1 MPMLT
6 NAQRKLISSLA
17 DVKGRRRA
25 GLFAAEGTKCVLD
38 TLGAFELRYLLATPQ
53 WLAAHPGDY
62 GDAAVEVSREAL
74 CSLSALTLAP
84 DVIAVYS
91 LPEPPVF
98 DAAALAG
105 RLVLA
110 LDRVQDPGNLGTL
123 MRTADWLGIDTVL
136 ASTDTVDCYNP
147 KTIQATMG
155 AISRV
160 RVIYGDLAA
169 MLAAMPRE
177 QVCGTFL
184 DGDDI
189 FAARLPRAGVLV
201 LGNEGRG
208 ISPAVEATVG
218 RRLFIPPYPAGR
230 ATSESLNVASAG
242 AIALAQFRYGKD

>member
-1 MPMLT
+1 MLT
-6 NAQRKLISSLA
+6 NAQRKLVASLA

-38 TLGAFELRYLLATPQ
+38 TVGTFGLRHLLATPQ

-62 GDAAVEVSREAL
+62 GDAVTEVSREAL

-84 DVIAVYS
+84 DVIAVYA
-91 LPEPPVF
+91 LPEPTPF
-98 DAAALAG
+98 DAAALDG

-123 MRTADWLGIDTVL
+123 MRTADWLGVDTVL

-160 RVIYGDLAA
+160 RVVYGDLTD
-169 MLAAMPRE
+169 MLGCLGRE
-177 QVCGTFL
+177 RVCGTFL
-184 DGDDI
+184 DGEDI
-189 FAARLPRAGVLV
+189 FGASLPRDGVLV

-208 ISPAVEATVG
+208 ISAAVEAVVV
-218 RRLFIPPYPAGR
+218 RRLFIPPFPAGR
-230 ATSESLNVASAG
+230 PTSESLNVASAG
-242 AIALAQFRYGKD
+242 AIALAQFRYGKG